1 MTKDEIA
8 VYLNDHLEF
17 FNNYPELL
25 GKIKSIDNKD
35 IPICKSN
42 TLSMSGRLI
51 KRAKEDKEKL
61 QSKLEWFVEVARAN
75 KEINQHLF
83 EIERLILKS
92 TQLDQMVKQL
102 GEEITLR
109 FKIPYAL
116 LYLVD
121 GGDHYMEHKLEDRFS
136 KKLEGLLTFTDQI
149 TINTWFKGELKP
161 VLTSEIKT
169 GSKVFGKELKN
180 IQSECIIPIINRGD
194 ICGAI
199 ALGATKPR
207 HFHKGLQTEYLERM
221 ADRLAIAIDNILL
234 IDRLQKENSN
244 IAKDKRIS
252 A

>member
-42 TLSMSGRLI
+42 TLSMTGRLI
-51 KRAKEDKEKL
+51 KRAKEDKDKL

-207 HFHKGLQTEYLERM
+207 HFHNGLQTEYLERM

-234 IDRLQKENSN
+234 IDRLQIENSN